1 MKKKVLILTTISG
14 FLPQFLKG
22 HVRILKELGAEIWY
36 ASNFDCPAYD
46 FEPDYFEK
54 EGIRTVSVPI
64 ERSPYRLRENAAAL
78 KKLVALIER
87 EEIDLIHCHN
97 PVGGILGRLAGALAK
112 RKVQVMYT
120 AHGLH
125 FYKGAPW
132 KNWLLY
138 YPAEWLMAR
147 FTDHLVT
154 INREDRERAARLP
167 VKPGGAVHLIPGV
180 GVDEERYQPRKELRR
195 EVRSEL
201 GVGKE
206 EVCLMTSA
214 LLHPDKNYQTVLKA
228 LAGLGSLPFR
238 YVICGEGPYRSRLW
252 QMTEE
257 LGLQEKVTFLGFRK
271 DMDRLLNGADI
282 FLFPSRREGL
292 GMAALEALASG
303 VPVIAAKNR
312 GTGEY
317 LVHGENGFLLSPE
330 DAEGFRE
337 AIRTLAEDA
346 RLRQAM
352 GERAPK
358 VLRTFGKKEAERR
371 IRKIYR
377 LALAEAEERRKW
389 DAESECDH
397 ECLQPEE
404 SLPFGAFCPL
414 DLGPDLE

>member
-54 EGIRTVSVPI
+54 EGIRTVSIPI

-78 KKLVALIER
+78 KTLTALIER
-87 EEIDLIHCHN
+87 EEIDLVHCHN
-97 PVGGILGRLAGALAK
+97 PVGGILGRLAGARAK

-180 GVDEERYQPRKELRR
+180 GVDEERYQLRKELRE

-201 GVGKE
+201 GIGKWE
-206 EVCLMTSA
+206 ICLMTSA
-214 LLHPDKNYQTVLKA
+214 LLHPDKLPDRLESIGRAWESALPVCDLRGRTLPVQA
-228 LAGLGSLPFR
+228 LADDGGAGAS
-238 YVICGEGPYRSRLW
+238 GEG
-252 QMTEE
+252 
-257 LGLQEKVTFLGFRK
+257 
-271 DMDRLLNGADI
+271 DLLRV
-282 FLFPSRREGL
+282 SEG
-292 GMAALEALASG
+292 
-303 VPVIAAKNR
+303 
-312 GTGEY
+312 
-317 LVHGENGFLLSPE
+317 HGSS
-330 DAEGFRE
+330 AEWR
-337 AIRTLAEDA
+337 
-346 RLRQAM
+346 
-352 GERAPK
+352 
-358 VLRTFGKKEAERR
+358 
-371 IRKIYR
+371 
-377 LALAEAEERRKW
+377 
-389 DAESECDH
+389 
-397 ECLQPEE
+397 
-404 SLPFGAFCPL
+404 
-414 DLGPDLE
+414 